1 MPEKIKVGLMT
12 HAGGAHVGAYLTAL
26 AASEECDAVVLA
38 DPDLELGPG
47 RGQLN
52 PSFLRPPMHVLDVA
66 AGREDT
72 EALTEARSRGCLVV
86 EPDVVWRSLAGSL
99 YRSIT
104 GSDLPDE
111 DHPPQ

>member
-1 MPEKIKVGLMT
+1 
-12 HAGGAHVGAYLTAL
+12 
-26 AASEECDAVVLA
+26 
-38 DPDLELGPG
+38 
-47 RGQLN
+47 
-52 PSFLRPPMHVLDVA
+52 MHVLDVA